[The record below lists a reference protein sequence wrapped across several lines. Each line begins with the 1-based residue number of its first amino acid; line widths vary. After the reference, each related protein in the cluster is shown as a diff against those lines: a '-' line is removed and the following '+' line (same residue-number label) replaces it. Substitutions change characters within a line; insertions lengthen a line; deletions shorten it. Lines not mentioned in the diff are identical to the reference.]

1 MKNITVRGI
10 DDALDEKL
18 REKALEKGVS
28 INQIVIDALKEQLGL
43 RKKKKFTVVYSDLDH
58 LFGRWS
64 EADFRRIQGK
74 IDVERVIDTD
84 LWK

>member
-10 DDALDEKL
+10 DDDLNEKL
-18 REKALEKGVS
+18 REKAREKGVS

-58 LFGRWS
+58 MFGRWS
-64 EADFRRIQGK
+64 EEDFRRIQGK
-74 IDVERVIDTD
+74 IDAERVVDTE

>member
-18 REKALEKGVS
+18 REAALEKGVS

-58 LFGRWS
+58 MFGRWS
-64 EADFRRIQGK
+64 EEDFQRIQGK
-74 IDVERVIDTD
+74 IDAERVIDME

>member
-1 MKNITVRGI
+1 MKSITVRGV
-10 DDALDEKL
+10 DDDLDEKL
-18 REKALEKGVS
+18 REKAREKGVS
-28 INQIVIDALKEQLGL
+28 INQVVIDLLKEQLGL

-64 EADFRRIQGK
+64 EDEFRRIQGK
-74 IDVERVIDTD
+74 VDAERVVDMD